1 MKKKKLNTRNFFL
14 ELTKEIEKTDN
25 KVSVDS
31 MEAMFIMNNGGSEKL
46 SQNIWKVLTRW
57 RIYTSPENR
66 FYKFTEEEIAQ
77 ITKIGQSESSRLKR
91 KDFLQLTTSENTI
104 VKEKKITKQQDTTK
118 TIEVIFQGN
127 LTEEALDKLL
137 GGKILQQKRGI
148 YKIEVPSENQEKL
161 YSLWLNSEV
170 NNLGTV
176 MIDVKLEK
184 KFQEHRSKL

>member
-46 SQNIWKVLTRW
+46 QQNIWKVLTRW

-66 FYKFTEEEIAQ
+66 FYVFTEEEIAQ

-91 KDFLQLTTSENTI
+91 KDFLQLTEKN
-104 VKEKKITKQQDTTK
+104 EKKEITEE
-118 TIEVIFQGN
+118 TIEVILQSNN
-127 LTEEALDKLL
+127 LTEEVLDKLL
-137 GGKILQQKRGI
+137 GGKILQQKRGL
-148 YKIEVPSENQEKL
+148 YRIEVPMENKKKL
-161 YSLWLNSEV
+161 FSFWMNSEI
-170 NNLGTV
+170 NGLGSV
-176 MIDVKLEK
+176 MIDVKVEKEFAKILEK
-184 KFQEHRSKL
+184 L

>member
-25 KVSVDS
+25 KVSVDA

-46 SQNIWKVLTRW
+46 QQNIWKVLTRW
-57 RIYTSPENR
+57 RIYTNPENR
-66 FYKFTEEEIAQ
+66 FYVFTEEEIAQ

-91 KDFLQLTTSENTI
+91 KDFLQLTE
-104 VKEKKITKQQDTTK
+104 KEEKKEITEE

-137 GGKILQQKRGI
+137 GGKILQQKGGLYR
-148 YKIEVPSENQEKL
+148 IEVPMENKKKLFSFWMNSEINGLGSVMINVKVEKEFEKILEKL
-161 YSLWLNSEV
+161 
-170 NNLGTV
+170 
-176 MIDVKLEK
+176 
-184 KFQEHRSKL
+184 

>member
-1 MKKKKLNTRNFFL
+1 MKKRLNTKNFFL
-14 ELTKEIEKTDN
+14 ELSKEIEKTDN

-31 MEAMFIMNNGGSEKL
+31 MEAMFLMNNGGSGKL
-46 SQNIWKVLTRW
+46 QQNIWKVLTRW
-57 RIYTSPENR
+57 GIYTLPKDR
-66 FYKFTEEEIAQ
+66 FYVFKDEEIAQ
-77 ITKIGQSESSRLKR
+77 ITKIGRSDSLKIKR
-91 KDFLQLTTSENTI
+91 IDFLKLTN
-104 VKEKKITKQQDTTK
+104 VKEKKITKQQDTT
-118 TIEVIFQGN
+118 IEVIFQGN
-127 LTEEALDKLL
+127 LTEGALDKLL

>member
-25 KVSVDS
+25 KVSVEA
-31 MEAMFIMNNGGSEKL
+31 MEAMFLTNNGGSEKL
-46 SQNIWKVLTRW
+46 QQNIWKVLTRW
-57 RIYTSPENR
+57 RIYTNPENR

-91 KDFLQLTTSENTI
+91 KDFLQLTTTKNTI
-104 VKEKKITKQQDTTK
+104 VKEKKITKQQDT

-137 GGKILQQKRGI
+137 GGKILQEKRGI

-170 NNLGTV
+170 NNLGIV
-176 MIDVKLEK
+176 MLDVKLEK